1 MCGDGE
7 DDSPS
12 IIRASPS
19 KTFSNRLCRNPEL
32 RTHLEKSARDDGEHE
47 GIGNTVS
54 AQQHN
59 RFAPLRVADLNCNSP
74 SHF

>member
-1 MCGDGE
+1 ME
-7 DDSPS
+7 IRFDSTS
-12 IIRASPS
+12 ILRASPS
-19 KTFSNRLCRNPEL
+19 KTFSNRLCRNPEH
-32 RTHLEKSARDDGEHE
+32 RTQLEKSTRDDGEHE
-47 GIGNTVS
+47 GIGNTTVS